1 MVPTTGLEPINRV
14 FSPLPT
20 LASFSVF
27 IAHKVTSTINLF
39 KHYVC
44 IFGKSWE
51 EKRVQI
57 VCKETGCAN
66 FVQTK
71 LAPES
76 VQTCAKILA
85 CRGVWLACGAF
96 RPSPRGQAP
105 IAIAL
110 RLSAALVT
118 QQRGLDARPVK
129 KYATA
134 NFDVRN
140 FSSRTPR
147 KNSPARNRQPRQQL
161 FLVNEASL
169 TRRRLFW
176 FAIHGGIFPHFR
188 SRSARFPNKINFA
201 LFHPE

>member
-76 VQTCAKILA
+76 VQTLCKDFGPPWRVAGLWRVRAIT
-85 CRGVWLACGAF
+85 GGSWQ
-96 RPSPRGQAP
+96 RPGIQNAPAIVFAGGLGRGQARRESIQHRATQNP
-105 IAIAL
+105 QQ
-110 RLSAALVT
+110 RLSV
-118 QQRGLDARPVK
+118 
-129 KYATA
+129 
-134 NFDVRN
+134 
-140 FSSRTPR
+140 SRMHPR
-147 KNSPARNRQPRQQL
+147 L
-161 FLVNEASL
+161 
-169 TRRRLFW
+169 
-176 FAIHGGIFPHFR
+176 
-188 SRSARFPNKINFA
+188 
-201 LFHPE
+201 